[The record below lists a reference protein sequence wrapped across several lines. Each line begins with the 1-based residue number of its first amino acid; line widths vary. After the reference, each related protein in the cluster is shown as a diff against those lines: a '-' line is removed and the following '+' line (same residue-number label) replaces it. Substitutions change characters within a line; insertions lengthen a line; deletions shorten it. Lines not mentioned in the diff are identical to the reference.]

1 MRIYHAMLIIL
12 FTAIIAVSS
21 NAASTELAQSGNLK
35 PTHEELLLKL
45 ADEAML
51 SHNYKKAIGLYT
63 KIVYAKPNPFQQ
75 IALENLGLA
84 RERNNQFAHAKAEYQ
99 RYLEIYPAGEGSI
112 RVKRR
117 LMSLLD
123 RQRFVTSDSK
133 AAQVSENEWNH
144 YGNLYQFY
152 YRDERN
158 SDNFDNATVNSV
170 LSTNINYTARTNDK
184 LSPMEVNIAATHF
197 NNIDNSKS
205 DEERITSMYF
215 DMIGDNQLFD
225 MKLGRQKNNTTSIF
239 NRFDGVDL
247 GYMMAPDYKL
257 KLVLGYPVEFNNTV
271 NNRNDKQFYSIG
283 LGLVPDGRWNAYLY
297 YIEQKADN
305 ILDRQEVS
313 ADIRYQNNLSYF
325 YSALDYSLQFET
337 TNFFLAT
344 YNRLYQDKSSL
355 NVVANYR
362 KSPFLTT
369 TNALLGNVGV
379 SSLED
384 LLSTLTLDEIEQLSL
399 DSTALY
405 KSLSIYYT
413 QYLHADLQL
422 TTDITVSN
430 MSGTISTAGVEALKD
445 TGDEYSYSVGL
456 IRNNLFT
463 SSDINIINLRF
474 SQIASSDVLI
484 LSLSSQFRL
493 ASSWRINP
501 KFRYDTR
508 DYDDGHTSIT
518 VRPSIG
524 IKSKV
529 NKSWQFE
536 MELAYEDKDIEA
548 VNNVTTNSTRKFLY
562 AGYIYT
568 F

>member
-1 MRIYHAMLIIL
+1 M
-12 FTAIIAVSS
+12 
-21 NAASTELAQSGNLK
+21 NADNLDSTS
-35 PTHEELLLKL
+35 
-45 ADEAML
+45 
-51 SHNYKKAIGLYT
+51 
-63 KIVYAKPNPFQQ
+63 
-75 IALENLGLA
+75 
-84 RERNNQFAHAKAEYQ
+84 
-99 RYLEIYPAGEGSI
+99 
-112 RVKRR
+112 
-117 LMSLLD
+117 
-123 RQRFVTSDSK
+123 
-133 AAQVSENEWNH
+133 
-144 YGNLYQFY
+144 
-152 YRDERN
+152 
-158 SDNFDNATVNSV
+158 VNSV
-170 LSTNINYTARTNDK
+170 LSTNINYTARTIDK
-184 LSPMEVNIAATHF
+184 LSPMEVNISATHF
-197 NNIDNSKS
+197 NNLDNSKS

-215 DMIGDNQLFD
+215 DMTSDNQLFD

-247 GYMMAPDYKL
+247 GYMMSPDYKL
-257 KLVLGYPVEFNNTV
+257 KLVVGYPVEFNNTV
-271 NNRNDKQFYSIG
+271 NNRNDKQFYSVG
-283 LGLVPDGRWNAYLY
+283 LGLIPEGRWNAYLY
-297 YIEQKADN
+297 YIEQKSDN

-313 ADIRYQNNLSYF
+313 ADIRYQHNLSYF

-337 TNFFLAT
+337 VNYFLTT

-384 LLSTLTLDEIEQLSL
+384 LLSTLTIDEIEQLSL

-413 QYLHADLQL
+413 QYLHTELQL

-430 MSGTISTAGVEALKD
+430 MSGTITSAGVEALKD

-463 SSDINIINLRF
+463 NSDINIINLRF
-474 SQIASSDVLI
+474 SQIASSDILI

-508 DYDDGHTSIT
+508 DYDDGHSSIA
-518 VRPSIG
+518 VRPSIS

>member
-1 MRIYHAMLIIL
+1 MKIYHAMLVTL
-12 FTAIIAVSS
+12 FTVVITVSS
-21 NAASTELAQSGNLK
+21 SVASTKLAQPGNLK
-35 PTHEELLLKL
+35 PTHEESLLKL
-45 ADEAML
+45 ADQAML
-51 SHNYKKAIGLYT
+51 SLNYRKAIGLYT
-63 KIVYAKPNPFQQ
+63 KIINAKINPFQQ
-75 IALENLGLA
+75 TALENLGLA

-99 RYLEIYPAGEGSI
+99 RYLEIYPTGEGSI

-117 LMSLLD
+117 LINLIEK
-123 RQRFVTSDSK
+123 QRFVTSDSK
-133 AAQVSENEWNH
+133 DSQDSENKWNH

-152 YRDERN
+152 YRDEIDV
-158 SDNFDNATVNSV
+158 DNIDSISVNSV
-170 LSTNINYTARTNDK
+170 LSTNINYTARTTNK
-184 LSPMEVNIAATHF
+184 LSPMEVNFSATHF

-215 DMIGDNQLFD
+215 DMTSDNQLFD

-239 NRFDGVDL
+239 NRFDGIDL
-247 GYMMAPDYKL
+247 GYMMSPDHKL

-271 NNRNDKQFYSIG
+271 NNRNDKRFYSLG
-283 LGLVPDGRWNAYLY
+283 LGLIPDSRWNAYLY
-297 YIEQKADN
+297 FIEQKVDN
-305 ILDRQEVS
+305 ILDRQEVA
-313 ADIRYQNNLSYF
+313 ADIKYQDNRSSF
-325 YSALDYSLQFET
+325 YSVLDYSLQFET
-337 TNFFLAT
+337 VNFFLTT
-344 YNRLYQDKSSL
+344 YNRRYQDKSSL

-384 LLSTLTLDEIEQLSL
+384 FLSTLTVDEIEQLSL
-399 DSTALY
+399 DRTALY

-413 QYLHADLQL
+413 QYLRSELQL
-422 TTDITVSN
+422 TTDITLSN
-430 MSGTISTAGVEALKD
+430 TSGTIASAGVEALQD

-456 IRNNLFT
+456 IRNNLFMNNDT
-463 SSDINIINLRF
+463 NIINLRF
-474 SQIASSDVLI
+474 SQISTSDILI

-493 ASSWRINP
+493 ATSWRINP

-508 DYDDGHTSIT
+508 DYDDDRSSIT
-518 VRPSIG
+518 IRPSIS
-524 IKSKV
+524 IKSKM

-536 MELAYEDKDIEA
+536 MELAYEDKEIETA
-548 VNNVTTNSTRKFLY
+548 SSVTTNSTRKFLY